1 MALSLCTQQELPR
14 VKAIEEYQ
22 NATAK
27 WDEVV
32 PFKMS
37 REDRFE
43 PLMVTLW
50 IDGGRKDKV
59 RPGDILGALTGDT
72 GIPGSEVGKID
83 IFDNHAYVAIKRES
97 VNDALACLRN
107 GKIKGRSF
115 NVRKSQWG

>member
-1 MALSLCTQQELPR
+1 MTR

-22 NATAK
+22 NTTAK

-32 PFKMS
+32 PFTMS
-37 REDRFE
+37 REDRLE
-43 PLMVTLW
+43 PPMVSLW
-50 IDGGRKDKV
+50 IAGGRKDKV

-72 GIPGSEVGKID
+72 GIPGSAVGKID
-83 IFDNHAYVAIKRES
+83 IFDNHAYVAIKSES
-97 VNDALACLRN
+97 ADDALTCLRN